1 MEETIAGLITAVE
14 SLKWRNKQ
22 LETVLLNFEGI
33 YLDADGVLR
42 FGKQVA
48 PTPAPEPT
56 PLPETEPEPEE
67 GIEIG

>member
-22 LETVLLNFEGI
+22 LEAVLLNFEGI

-48 PTPAPEPT
+48 PTPAP
-56 PLPETEPEPEE
+56 LPEPEPETE
-67 GIEIG
+67 LPIG

>member
-22 LETVLLNFEGI
+22 LESVLLNFEGI

-48 PTPAPEPT
+48 PTPAP
-56 PLPETEPEPEE
+56 LPEPEPEE
-67 GIEIG
+67 TETPIG

>member
-22 LETVLLNFEGI
+22 LESVLLNFEGI
-33 YLDADGVLR
+33 YLDGDGVLQFSKR
-42 FGKQVA
+42 VSPT
-48 PTPAPEPT
+48 PTPA
-56 PLPETEPEPEE
+56 PEPEE